1 MLTISQLLSSDGARI
16 PGGMF
21 TPQKL
26 RGLFEE
32 SGFQVVKMTDV
43 RSSEAPSVAKEMG
56 VLGILFFIFK
66 SYWKIL
72 HKLLTDPRF
81 RKAQKMDDRLTKIRK
96 DHGGYRLIVGQK
108 PQLAT

>member
-1 MLTISQLLSSDGARI
+1 
-16 PGGMF
+16 MF
-21 TPQKL
+21 TLQKV

-32 SGFQVVKMTDV
+32 SGLQVVKMADV

-56 VLGILFFIFK
+56 VLGVLVYMIK

-72 HKLLTDPRF
+72 HKLLTDPEF
-81 RKAQKMDDRLTKIRK
+81 RKALKIDDRLTKIRM
-96 DHGGYRLIVGQK
+96 DHEGYRLIVGQK